1 MDLINGELR
10 NHLDPTAVRI
20 LKKRLVSGK
29 ITAQV
34 FKDILKRQ
42 MVKYFF
48 QSYRH
53 PLITACE
60 YYWRRSA
67 PKQQKNSGN
76 TKPQP
81 KNDRFEIHD
90 HKRF

>member
-1 MDLINGELR
+1 MDLMKEELR
-10 NHLDPTAVRI
+10 NHLDPTALRI

-29 ITAQV
+29 ITPQV

-48 QSYRH
+48 QAYRH
-53 PLITACE
+53 PLTKSWENC
-60 YYWRRSA
+60 WRSA
-67 PKQQKNSGN
+67 QNRLRDNGSIKSRFRKD
-76 TKPQP
+76 K
-81 KNDRFEIHD
+81 FEIYN

>member
-1 MDLINGELR
+1 MDLMKGELR
-10 NHLDPTAVRI
+10 NHLDPTALRI

-29 ITAQV
+29 ITPQV

-48 QSYRH
+48 QTYRH
-53 PLITACE
+53 PLVE
-60 YYWRRSA
+60 SWGNWRESAKKRLGDSGSTTPRS
-67 PKQQKNSGN
+67 
-76 TKPQP
+76 
-81 KNDRFEIHD
+81 KNDKFEIYE

>member
-1 MDLINGELR
+1 MNLITGELR
-10 NHLDPTAVRI
+10 NHLDPIAIRI

-29 ITAQV
+29 ITPQV

-48 QSYRH
+48 QTYRH
-53 PLITACE
+53 PLIE
-60 YYWRRSA
+60 SWENLRRSA
-67 PKQQKNSGN
+67 PHQLRDTGSA
-76 TKPQP
+76 KPRP
-81 KNDRFEIHD
+81 KNDTFEIQN

>member
-10 NHLDPTAVRI
+10 NHLDPTALRI

-29 ITAQV
+29 ITPQV

-53 PLITACE
+53 PLIE
-60 YYWRRSA
+60 SWGNWRRPAQKQLRSSGSA
-67 PKQQKNSGN
+67 
-76 TKPQP
+76 KPRP
-81 KNDRFEIHD
+81 KNDTFEIQN

>member
-10 NHLDPTAVRI
+10 NHLDPTALRI

-29 ITAQV
+29 ITPQV

-42 MVKYFF
+42 MIKYFF
-48 QSYRH
+48 RTYRH
-53 PLITACE
+53 PLIKSWE
-60 YYWRRSA
+60 NWRRSA
-67 PKQQKNSGN
+67 PKRERDSGS
-76 TKPQP
+76 TTPRSE
-81 KNDRFEIHD
+81 NDEFEIYS

>member
-1 MDLINGELR
+1 MDLMKGELR
-10 NHLDPTAVRI
+10 NHLDPTALRI

-29 ITAQV
+29 ITPQV

-48 QSYRH
+48 QTYRH
-53 PLITACE
+53 PLLKPWGNWRESSTKRVGDNGSTA
-60 YYWRRSA
+60 
-67 PKQQKNSGN
+67 
-76 TKPQP
+76 PQF
-81 KNDRFEIHD
+81 KHDEFEVYN